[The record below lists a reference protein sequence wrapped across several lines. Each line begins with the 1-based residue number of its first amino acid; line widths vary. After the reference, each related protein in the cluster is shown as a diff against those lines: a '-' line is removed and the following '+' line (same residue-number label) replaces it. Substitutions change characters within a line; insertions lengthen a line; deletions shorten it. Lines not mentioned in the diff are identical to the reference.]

1 MGHLEEGGLPWATLT
16 TLNPCW
22 SIPKVKSLL
31 FFLLN
36 FKILGFDFFFFFGF
50 YKYKLEELGGI
61 LSVKG
66 C

>member
-1 MGHLEEGGLPWATLT
+1 MGDTDDTESMLVDT
-16 TLNPCW
+16 
-22 SIPKVKSLL
+22 KSKITF

-36 FKILGFDFFFFFGF
+36 LKILGFDFFFFFFGF
-50 YKYKLEELGGI
+50 YQYKLEELGGI